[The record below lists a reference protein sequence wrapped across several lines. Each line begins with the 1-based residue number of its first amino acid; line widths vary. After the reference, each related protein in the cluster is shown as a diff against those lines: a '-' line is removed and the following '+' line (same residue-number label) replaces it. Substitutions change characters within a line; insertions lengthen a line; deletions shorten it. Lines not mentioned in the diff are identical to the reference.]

1 MTFHVPTCV
10 KIKFRAPHVV
20 AVIASIRVETKTH
33 WLISTGSGDG
43 TGRKKRSVIRAWD
56 VRHSLGLHA
65 LQLAIL
71 SRGIEL
77 LGYGGRLVY
86 STCSLNPIEDEAVS
100 FAASFPFE

>member
-1 MTFHVPTCV
+1 MRRRTGWKQKYDRVLCDVPC
-10 KIKFRAPHVV
+10 
-20 AVIASIRVETKTH
+20 
-33 WLISTGSGDG
+33 SGDG
-43 TGRKKRSVIRAWD
+43 TGRKQRSVIRTWD
-56 VRHSLGLHA
+56 VRHGLGLHA

-86 STCSLNPIEDEAVS
+86 STCSLNPIECEAVS

>member
-1 MTFHVPTCV
+1 MGRPKLDFH
-10 KIKFRAPHVV
+10 
-20 AVIASIRVETKTH
+20 
-33 WLISTGSGDG
+33 TGSGDG
-43 TGRKKRSVIRAWD
+43 TGRKKRSVISTWD
-56 VRHSLGLHA
+56 VRHGLGLHA

>member
-1 MTFHVPTCV
+1 MTCRVRACVESTSELGFGDESRRWRGASEIDFH
-10 KIKFRAPHVV
+10 
-20 AVIASIRVETKTH
+20 
-33 WLISTGSGDG
+33 TGSGDG
-43 TGRKKRSVIRAWD
+43 TGRKKRSVISTWD
-56 VRHSLGLHA
+56 VRHGLGLHA

>member
-1 MTFHVPTCV
+1 MGRL
-10 KIKFRAPHVV
+10 K
-20 AVIASIRVETKTH
+20 
-33 WLISTGSGDG
+33 LISTERHR
-43 TGRKKRSVIRAWD
+43 RKKRSVIRTWD
-56 VRHSLGLHA
+56 VRHGLGLHA

-100 FAASFPFE
+100 PSVLSI